1 MGEKVTSLDDPVARK
16 NFRVAVIRP
25 DHVEHLDLTDPAKAR
40 RLKYTFDAASGEWST
55 EETWP

>member
-16 NFRVAVIRP
+16 NFRVAIIRP
-25 DHVEHLDLTDPAKAR
+25 EQVEQLELTDPSKAK
-40 RLKYTFDAASGEWST
+40 RLVYTLSKSGDWET